1 MANARSAVTGFPL
14 GIEISIVLHVVV
26 IAIIW
31 AVLHFHGRGMALPA
45 VNNPFDHAI
54 AVSVVPVPKP
64 QPKPKVIPVPS
75 PPKPTPTPAVVQ
87 TQSVQ
92 PQQQTPPPDVKTP
105 PQPQQQQ
112 QEEQTEDQAN
122 PDYQQ
127 VVMNML
133 QQAKQYPRQA
143 ILTGDEGAVNIT
155 FILNAQGTVL
165 GYTIEKPSGHEEL
178 DAEVRRLVHAVHF
191 PPFPAD
197 YHGSRMTLNVTID
210 FHLGEQAGH

>member
-1 MANARSAVTGFPL
+1 MANAKSAVTGFPL

-31 AVLHFHGRGMALPA
+31 AVLHFHGHGVALPA

-54 AVSVVPVPKP
+54 AVTMVPTPKP
-64 QPKPKVIPVPS
+64 QPKPKVIPVPT
-75 PPKPTPTPAVVQ
+75 PPKPVPTPPVVQ

-105 PQPQQQQ
+105 PSMPQQEAQP
-112 QEEQTEDQAN
+112 EDQAN

-127 VVMNML
+127 MAMSLL

-143 ILTGDEGAVNIT
+143 VLSGDEGSVTIS

-165 GYTIEKPSGHEEL
+165 TYTIEKPSGHEEL
-178 DAEVRRLVHAVHF
+178 DAEVRRLIHAVHF

-197 YHGSRMTLNVTID
+197 YHFPRMTLNVTLD
-210 FHLGEQAGH
+210 FHLGEGSGH